1 MFELTTA
8 APSKAPKVGD
18 MRVSYIHQAGAVMP
32 ICCPAT
38 NIIDAYN
45 KVQLIASLMLS
56 LYSQHAIPDYSNA
69 IFIEVYEQDHDQ
81 PEEGEWV
88 SWECT
93 EEGAWYDEPEALVE
107 QFTENGWFLAS
118 DKPFYPEADKPYLV
132 IDHIGLISV
141 LTNSGGEFVLD
152 SDKIN
157 SEKIVAYKELVL
169 PTTELPELEPIIFF

>member
-38 NIIDAYN
+38 DIIDAYN

-56 LYSQHAIPDYSNA
+56 LYNQHAIPDYSNA
-69 IFIEVYEQDHDQ
+69 IFIEVYEQDFDQ

-88 SWECT
+88 SWEST
-93 EEGAWYDEPEALVE
+93 DEGAWYEDPDALVE
-107 QFTENGWFLAS
+107 QYTENGWFLNS
-118 DKPFYPEADKPYLV
+118 DKPFYPV
-132 IDHIGLISV
+132 IDMKYLLIDAQSQV
-141 LTNSGGEFVLD
+141 CVLD
-152 SDKIN
+152 NTGGLRAYNNASFD
-157 SEKIVAYKELVL
+157 EEQIVGYKELVL
-169 PTTELPELEPIIFF
+169 PTTELTELDPIIFF